1 MSKVLKGL
9 AVAAALFA
17 ADAGR
22 AEAGPPPLDFAAM
35 QRLDG
40 RIATVGHRLAV
51 ANRELCRDQVWRH
64 GIVFLDL
71 AEVAPDARAA
81 ALRAFGTGSGLGV
94 MAVAEGG
101 PAARAGLRPGD
112 VVLALDGRPPPFPDA
127 ADAAARMESVFAAVD
142 DAFADGRAELAL
154 RRGGEQL
161 SLAVA
166 AERACAS
173 RFQAVR
179 LGGRRARADGR
190 YVDVSTGL
198 IDFASDDAEL
208 AAVVAHEFAHNVLR
222 HRERLDA
229 ANVSRGMLRGFGA
242 NASRIR
248 ETEIEADRL
257 SVYLME
263 RAGYDPA
270 AAVRFWRRFG
280 PGPLNFLRNRTHPS
294 WQARVR
300 SIEAEIEAI
309 RAARAA
315 GRVPQPP
322 LAAAG

>member
-1 MSKVLKGL
+1 MILKAL
-9 AVAAALFA
+9 AAAAALFA
-17 ADAGR
+17 AHAAAADAN
-22 AEAGPPPLDFAAM
+22 AAPLDFAAM

-51 ANRELCRDQVWRH
+51 ANVALCRDQVWRH

-71 AEVAPDARAA
+71 AKVAPDARAA
-81 ALRAFGTGSGLGV
+81 ALRAFGTDSGLGV
-94 MAVAEGG
+94 MALAAGG
-101 PAARAGLRPGD
+101 PAERARLRSGD
-112 VVLALDGRPPPFPDA
+112 VILALDGRPPPSLAPEEE
-127 ADAAARMESVFAAVD
+127 AAARMDRIFAAID
-142 DAFADGRAELAL
+142 AAFADGRAELAL
-154 RRGGEQL
+154 GRGAERL
-161 SLAVA
+161 VLVVA

-198 IDFASDDAEL
+198 IEFVADDAEL

-222 HRERLDA
+222 HRERLDT
-229 ANVSRGMLRGFGA
+229 ANVSRGLFSGFGA
-242 NASRIR
+242 NARRIR

-263 RAGYDPA
+263 KAGYDPEA
-270 AAVRFWRRFG
+270 AIRFWRRFG
-280 PGPLNFLRNRTHPS
+280 PGPLNFLRDGTHPS

-300 SIEAEIEAI
+300 SLEAEIAAI

-315 GRVPQPP
+315 GRAPVPPVR
-322 LAAAG
+322 AAD